1 MMRSE
6 GLRLSSLQAM
16 AGLLLSSAFSS
27 RPQIQ
32 ASNLTWTIDSDPEQA
47 TNTRGGKRSGTVA
60 QAKRSA
66 LKLKRRKAHRERCR

>member
-6 GLRLSSLQAM
+6 VLRLSSLQAM
-16 AGLLLSSAFSS
+16 SGLLLSSAFSS

-66 LKLKRRKAHRERCR
+66 LKLKRRKAHRMHCR

>member
-32 ASNLTWTIDSDPEQA
+32 ASNLT
-47 TNTRGGKRSGTVA
+47 TRGGKRSGTVA
-60 QAKRSA
+60 QVKRAA
-66 LKLKRRKAHRERCR
+66 LKLKRRKEHRMHCR